1 MTGVERAARPG
12 VTGAPPAHPFAR
24 ALPLFLFAGL
34 CLSSLDTTAK
44 YLVRDHSLLLVVWAR
59 YTGQMLVVTPFALH
73 RAGPNF
79 WRTRRLGLQLVRSS
93 MLLIATVSFF
103 AALRYLPLAEASA
116 ITFLAPIL
124 IVLLSGPLLG
134 ERPTLGRWIAS
145 ITGFIGILILLRPG
159 SSAFHPA
166 TLLLLI
172 TALSNAF
179 YQILTRKL
187 LHESAHT
194 TLFYS
199 ALVGMLLLSLAL
211 PWTIGDSTPTWR
223 GGALILLLGLFAGFG
238 HWAMIGAFL
247 RAPASL
253 LTPFTYLQMVWA
265 IGYGY
270 LIFDQLPDRWS
281 AVGMTVIVA
290 SGLLL
295 ALQERQQALLTSRH
309 RH

>member
-1 MTGVERAARPG
+1 MTGVDAPARQGSP
-12 VTGAPPAHPFAR
+12 GAPAAHPFAR

-44 YLVRDHSLLLVVWAR
+44 YLVQDHSLFLVVWAR
-59 YTGQMLVVTPFALH
+59 YTGQMLVVTPFAFH
-73 RAGPNF
+73 RAGRDF
-79 WRTRRLGLQLVRSS
+79 WRTQRLLLQLLRSS
-93 MLLIATVSFF
+93 MLLIATFCFF
-103 AALRYLPLAEASA
+103 GALRYLPLAEASA

-134 ERPTLGRWIAS
+134 ERPTMGRWIAS
-145 ITGFIGILILLRPG
+145 IAGFIGILILLRPG
-159 SSAFHPA
+159 SSVFHPA
-166 TLLLLI
+166 TLLLLVA
-172 TALSNAF
+172 ALSNAL

-187 LHESAHT
+187 LDENAHT

-199 ALVGMLLLSLAL
+199 ALVGTVALSLAL
-211 PWTIGDSTPTWR
+211 PWGIGDATPTWR
-223 GGALILLLGLFAGFG
+223 GGALLLLLGTFAGIG

-270 LIFDQLPDRWS
+270 LIFDQLPDYWS
-281 AVGMTVIVA
+281 AIGMTVIVA

-295 ALQERQQALLTSRH
+295 ALQERQRV
-309 RH
+309 RW

>member
-1 MTGVERAARPG
+1 
-12 VTGAPPAHPFAR
+12 VTGAERPARHGSPGVPAAHLFAR

-44 YLVRDHSLLLVVWAR
+44 YLVQDHSLFLVVWAR

-79 WRTRRLGLQLVRSS
+79 WRTRRLGLQLARSS
-93 MLLIATVSFF
+93 MLLVATFSFF

-134 ERPTLGRWIAS
+134 ERPTPGRWIAS

-159 SSAFHPA
+159 SSVFHPA

-187 LHESAHT
+187 FDESAHT

-199 ALVGMLLLSLAL
+199 ALVGTIVFSLAL
-211 PWTIGDSTPTWR
+211 PWGIGDSTPTWR

-281 AVGMTVIVA
+281 AIGMTVIVA

-295 ALQERQQALLTSRH
+295 ALQERQRAR
-309 RH
+309 